1 MKYKSW
7 NLLVLLVIILTIVSY
22 LFLFNEEKTDPSLG
36 SVPFIFWT
44 GFIVTVVLV
53 FATFLGS
60 KLFPFEDPKKP

>member
-22 LFLFNEEKTDPSLG
+22 LFLFNEEKIDPSLG